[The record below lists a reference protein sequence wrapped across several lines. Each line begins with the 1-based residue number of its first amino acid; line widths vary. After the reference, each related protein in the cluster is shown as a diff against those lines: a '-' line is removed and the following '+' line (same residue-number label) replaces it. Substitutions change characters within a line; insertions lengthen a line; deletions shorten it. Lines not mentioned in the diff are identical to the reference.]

1 MIAIVLTVLWFW
13 NRYLAA
19 SPEPQEA
26 FSRLSMLGR
35 LAAVGPRPHQTPY
48 QFGARLAAALPGCQP
63 QLHIVTDTYVPL
75 PLRGEDVVG
84 PGRRPVDRRLDQPA
98 LSAAAPGDFQEGNVS
113 QYKYHL
119 FELSIGWVGLIA
131 GDKGLLRLSMKPTP
145 QEVLEELDN
154 DLNGA
159 ENDPAPFT
167 DIEGRLERYAA
178 GDVSALDSIQLDLSG
193 APPFFRAAWNACR
206 RIPPGETRSYAWLA
220 AEAGSPLAMRAAGQA
235 MARKPVPAGH
245 TMPSGH
251 RQRRRPR
258 RIRRRRPAG
267 LRRVCCKWSWRRQ
280 TRAEREPLPPE
291 R

>member
-1 MIAIVLTVLWFW
+1 M
-13 NRYLAA
+13 
-19 SPEPQEA
+19 
-26 FSRLSMLGR
+26 
-35 LAAVGPRPHQTPY
+35 
-48 QFGARLAAALPGCQP
+48 
-63 QLHIVTDTYVPL
+63 
-75 PLRGEDVVG
+75 
-84 PGRRPVDRRLDQPA
+84 
-98 LSAAAPGDFQEGNVS
+98 S

-235 MARKPVPAGH
+235 MARNWFPLVIPCHRVIASDGGLGGYGAGGLGVKARLLQMELAQADPYG
-245 TMPSGH
+245 TGAVTSGE
-251 RQRRRPR
+251 
-258 RIRRRRPAG
+258 
-267 LRRVCCKWSWRRQ
+267 V
-280 TRAEREPLPPE
+280 TREDES
-291 R
+291 